1 MISRKTAEEL
11 FGTPNATG
19 NILTVKGEN
28 YTVWQVLPWKE
39 TLLLIRPRK
48 KDTVYTRV
56 FLKMQGDTGKT
67 KVSQFLME
75 NSLTGFVNGETIKD
89 WIPDQWSDFG
99 FWMKKME
106 RNENEFPEVSDT
118 SENSCLG
125 RAATMCFSRN
135 GRIYFV
141 AFAVYMAKKENING
155 SFTGFLQIIKKSW
168 QNLWIV

>member
-19 NILTVKGEN
+19 NILTAKGEN
-28 YTVWQVLPWKE
+28 YTVRQVLPWKE

-67 KVSQFLME
+67 KVSRFLME

-99 FWMKKME
+99 LWMKKWKEMKTNFQRYLMLSKTAVQAE
-106 RNENEFPEVSDT
+106 RIQCVFRGMAEFILS
-118 SENSCLG
+118 LLLY
-125 RAATMCFSRN
+125 
-135 GRIYFV
+135 I
-141 AFAVYMAKKENING
+141 
-155 SFTGFLQIIKKSW
+155 W
-168 QNLWIV
+168 QKMKT